1 MERRSASIR
10 KRAAQGVDAV
20 GGDHGNG
27 YKKLSAGGAGGDYD
41 SDLMMAEEGGGGI
54 QMANLKNGSASK
66 KAPGWV
72 EDVDAVESCLT
83 EIQHQ
88 MSSLK
93 SLHAQRVGSVFG
105 RDLEVMEG
113 KIEKLTN
120 DITDAF
126 RKAERHLQKV
136 GMATK
141 RAGGQEAT
149 VGANIQRSLAK
160 RLQEMSMSFR
170 QSQRKYLADVQAQ
183 KSGGLVTGADSRFGI
198 DLNDAT
204 GTGGGATG
212 EFFTSTQQMAVVDDV
227 QEAVRSRDQEIVKI
241 AQSIEELGQI
251 FKELAVL
258 VIDQGTILDRID
270 YNMEAVVEHTKTG
283 LGQLEKA
290 EATQKSARPMR
301 CIICLSMLIFVL
313 LMILI
318 LKHRH

>member
-1 MERRSASIR
+1 M
-10 KRAAQGVDAV
+10 
-20 GGDHGNG
+20 
-27 YKKLSAGGAGGDYD
+27 
-41 SDLMMAEEGGGGI
+41 MMAEEGGNGI
-54 QMANLKNGSASK
+54 QMSTLGKKGKN
-66 KAPGWV
+66 APAWV

-88 MSSLK
+88 MTSLK
-93 SLHAQRVGSVFG
+93 SMHAQRVGSVFG
-105 RDLEVMEG
+105 RDLDDMEG
-113 KIEKLTN
+113 RIEKMTQN
-120 DITDAF
+120 ITDAF

-149 VGANIQRSLAK
+149 VGANIQRRCVVSAERSSNFINLQTSSDLFLLPLLTVNKTIISLAK
-160 RLQEMSMSFR
+160 RLQELSMSFR

-183 KSGGLVTGADSRFGI
+183 KSGGLVPGSDSRFGI

-204 GTGGGATG
+204 TSDTATG
-212 EFFTSTQQMAVVDDV
+212 EFFTNQAQLAVQDELS
-227 QEAVRSRDQEIVKI
+227 EAVKSRDQEIIKI

-283 LGQLEKA
+283 LKQLEKA
-290 EATQKSARPMR
+290 EQTQKSARPMR
-301 CIICLSMLIFVL
+301 CIICLSILIFVL
-313 LMILI
+313 LIILI
-318 LKHRH
+318 LKHRPR

>member
-1 MERRSASIR
+1 M
-10 KRAAQGVDAV
+10 
-20 GGDHGNG
+20 
-27 YKKLSAGGAGGDYD
+27 
-41 SDLMMAEEGGGGI
+41 MMAEEGGNGI
-54 QMANLKNGSASK
+54 QMSTLGKKGKN
-66 KAPGWV
+66 APAWV

-88 MSSLK
+88 MTSLK
-93 SLHAQRVGSVFG
+93 SMHAQRVGSVFG
-105 RDLEVMEG
+105 RDLDDMEG
-113 KIEKLTN
+113 RIEKMTQN
-120 DITDAF
+120 ITDAF

-149 VGANIQRSLAK
+149 PVHQAGRAGGRRCVVSAERSSNFINLQTSSDLFLLPLLTVNKTIISLAK
-160 RLQEMSMSFR
+160 RLQELSMSFR

-183 KSGGLVTGADSRFGI
+183 KSGGLVPGSDSRFGI

-204 GTGGGATG
+204 TSDTATG
-212 EFFTSTQQMAVVDDV
+212 EFFTNQAQLAVQDELS
-227 QEAVRSRDQEIVKI
+227 EAVKSRDQEIIKI

-283 LGQLEKA
+283 LKQLEKA
-290 EATQKSARPMR
+290 EQTQKSARPMR
-301 CIICLSMLIFVL
+301 CIICLSILIFVL
-313 LMILI
+313 LIILI
-318 LKHRH
+318 LKHRPR